1 MKLPLA
7 RKYRPSNF
15 SELVGQ
21 EMVKRALENSI
32 RTGRVLH
39 NVIFTGVRGTGK
51 TTLARL
57 YAKCLVCEHAL
68 TLSPCGS
75 CEACVAVAQSNH
87 EDVMEIDGASN
98 TSVDD
103 VRALRETVSYAPQ
116 RGSYKVYIIDEVHM
130 LSQSAFNALLKTL
143 EEPPAHVSFLFAT
156 TELHKIPQTI
166 LSRCQVFHLQKFSSK
181 AVYDHLTHILAS
193 EGIKYDPEALQVAAA
208 QGRGSLR
215 DALTFL
221 DQVIISSSDGSVN
234 RETVE
239 LLTGG
244 LPVQLCM
251 DLLKGLLGKDGKRVI
266 SVLAAIDAEGNEWP
280 RILDF
285 MAKLCRFCF
294 VSRELSL
301 NHPILEGS
309 DIPQQQQEELAG
321 LGKSSPLLDLN
332 RLFRVIVSCRKN
344 LDGSDLDKLICENH
358 FLEWCLD
365 PGLPTIKDFLFG
377 ASKTKQ
383 EFIGREDNL
392 AKTPAPTIMSPSHSA
407 ESKPTDL
414 QRGVLPANEK
424 STNSLPE
431 NIPVRDGRSSS
442 NSLNSK
448 SPYKPDYSR
457 ILD

>member
-1 MKLPLA
+1 M
-7 RKYRPSNF
+7 
-15 SELVGQ
+15 
-21 EMVKRALENSI
+21 
-32 RTGRVLH
+32 
-39 NVIFTGVRGTGK
+39 
-51 TTLARL
+51 
-57 YAKCLVCEHAL
+57 
-68 TLSPCGS
+68 
-75 CEACVAVAQSNH
+75 AVAQSNH

-251 DLLKGLLGKDGKRVI
+251 DLLKGLLGKDGTRVI

-280 RILDF
+280 QILDF

-321 LGKSSPLLDLN
+321 LGKSSPYLTSIACLESLLAAEKTLMG
-332 RLFRVIVSCRKN
+332 VIS
-344 LDGSDLDKLICENH
+344 I
-358 FLEWCLD
+358 
-365 PGLPTIKDFLFG
+365 
-377 ASKTKQ
+377 
-383 EFIGREDNL
+383 
-392 AKTPAPTIMSPSHSA
+392 
-407 ESKPTDL
+407 
-414 QRGVLPANEK
+414 
-424 STNSLPE
+424 NSFVK
-431 NIPVRDGRSSS
+431 I
-442 NSLNSK
+442 
-448 SPYKPDYSR
+448 
-457 ILD
+457 IF